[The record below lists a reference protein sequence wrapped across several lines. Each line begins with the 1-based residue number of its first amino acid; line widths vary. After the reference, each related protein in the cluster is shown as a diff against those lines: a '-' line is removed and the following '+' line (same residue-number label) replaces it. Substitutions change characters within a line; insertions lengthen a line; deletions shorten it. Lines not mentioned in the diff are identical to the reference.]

1 MWYGLFLGLMRRV
14 LLLVFLLL
22 VPAAWAEESNQW
34 VVEVED
40 PFGNPIQDCEI
51 TLTEPWTGAEISNP
65 GKGMYQASATCDGYV
80 VMWHPPVPS
89 TQTTIVL
96 EGHPIIE
103 NLFSVSGAH
112 TMQALGSDW
121 IADVDDGPVDA
132 PSGIPLVLIGVG
144 GTEIRQNQASITIP
158 NSTTTYEIQG
168 NYSSNITVKAV
179 HTSTGNV
186 VPWQNQNITVGEY
199 GGGWSARVFDK
210 GMPIGNTTW
219 PPTSQWLN
227 GQLNS
232 SAMNGFAEIEFTSSL
247 LPN

>member
-1 MWYGLFLGLMRRV
+1 MVWIIPRSHAQGFVARVSALGSSCMGRGKQPMGCRGRR
-14 LLLVFLLL
+14 
-22 VPAAWAEESNQW
+22 
-34 VVEVED
+34 
-40 PFGNPIQDCEI
+40 PIWKSYPRMEI
-51 TLTEPWTGAEISNP
+51 TLTEPWTGAEISYP

-121 IADVDDGPVDA
+121 VVDVDDGPVDA

-168 NYSSNITVKAV
+168 NYSSNITVKG
-179 HTSTGNV
+179 S
-186 VPWQNQNITVGEY
+186 Y
-199 GGGWSARVFDK
+199 
-210 GMPIGNTTW
+210 
-219 PPTSQWLN
+219 
-227 GQLNS
+227 
-232 SAMNGFAEIEFTSSL
+232 
-247 LPN
+247 